1 MDASSESAPN
11 QPSKLI
17 TCILP
22 DDGCH
27 RELLEALHHEKKIPQ
42 AAVLSCL
49 GMSSLADANIKPGT
63 LPDTFMARLV
73 TVVVPES
80 EADVLFDYIYEKAR
94 VGRDGGG
101 AVLQSELATSTPY
114 SLPEDVADEWDAE
127 TVQYPGQRLPARRL
141 NAVENPLRR
150 LLGHALEIDELFQR
164 QRVQIRD
171 VFRQPLVHQLLHQHV
186 SHAVDIHYAAGS
198 EMAD

>member
-1 MDASSESAPN
+1 MQNTNEAAPRE
-11 QPSKLI
+11 PSKLI

-27 RELLEALHHEKKIPQ
+27 KELLEALHHEKNITR
-42 AAVLSCL
+42 AEAVSCL

-80 EADVLFDYIYEKAR
+80 ESDVLFDDIYDKAR

-101 AVLQSELATSTPY
+101 AVLQSIPATSTPY
-114 SLPEDVADEWDAE
+114 SMPKDVAEE
-127 TVQYPGQRLPARRL
+127 
-141 NAVENPLRR
+141 EN
-150 LLGHALEIDELFQR
+150 Q
-164 QRVQIRD
+164 
-171 VFRQPLVHQLLHQHV
+171 
-186 SHAVDIHYAAGS
+186 S
-198 EMAD
+198 